1 MCGLHDAGDD
11 KACCLWRRH
20 CLGVCVF
27 VVSVSERYDEAYVYV
42 GRGGGCL
49 WSSERL
55 RDRDREVGEVRVLVL
70 RRRIV
75 LSRACKAPKR

>member
-1 MCGLHDAGDD
+1 MLAM
-11 KACCLWRRH
+11 ARLVASP

-27 VVSVSERYDEAYVYV
+27 VVSMSGSERSDEPYVYV
-42 GRGGGCL
+42 GRGGCL
-49 WSSERL
+49 WSLERL

-75 LSRACKAPKR
+75 LSRACKAPER